1 MSLYRRISNLFAR
14 SQVGREIDAELESHI
29 AMRREDNIAS
39 GMPPEE
45 AQRDAL
51 LRFGN
56 STVVKERVTAADTA
70 LVLDSIRQD
79 IQYGIHG
86 LLKSPGFT
94 ITATLTLALGIG
106 INSTLYSLASGI
118 LRPPPIPEAD
128 RVGMIVGTDT
138 SYDEDQGP
146 LSVPEFLFMRE
157 QTQSFSEMAAGDS
170 RTFDL
175 TESGEPERLTAFQVS
190 PNYFQLMRAT
200 AELGRTLAPGDDR
213 PEYRHVVVLSKGLWQ
228 RRFGLDPGIV
238 GRAIRLDGEKYTVIG
253 IMPNDF
259 RQAYYPV
266 DIWTPLVFGD
276 EQRVPRVDAPRDLA
290 VFTRLKPGL
299 AFAQA
304 KAEVQSLDK
313 RYSAS
318 VLRAGKGWGTSVMSI
333 EDYFVQPTTRIV
345 LALLMGVA
353 GSVLLIVCGNIS
365 GLLIARGLSREK
377 EFAIRKA
384 LGAGGWRLVR
394 QLMVE
399 NLLLSLVGGGFA
411 LLVAFAGVRLLRAQL
426 DFNSNGAFI
435 ADKIT
440 VNGGVLA
447 FTLAVSVFAALIFG
461 LLPALE
467 TSNVHPGSSLQEVDR
482 TRSSGRKR
490 GRLRSVLVVGQIS
503 LALILLTCCAVVIKG
518 LYDLDRSHAGF
529 DPKQV
534 ITAGLQLS
542 AGTYDSAAK
551 QRAFV
556 DASVQRIA
564 NLPGVHFAAAATN
577 VPISR
582 ARMVQFSVE
591 RQPIAKPEE
600 RPWARYYAISP
611 DYLRVMN
618 ILLLRGRGFI
628 SSDNA
633 SKPPVALVNEACVKQ
648 FFVNED
654 ALGKH
659 VTVALN
665 PSSDQTTAEIVGVL
679 VNVADYQGQSSFQP
693 QIYFPY
699 AQNPEANLTLVART
713 NTNPEALIT
722 PLRQAIWSVDKN
734 QPIDNP
740 LTMTQVIANRVG
752 GNRLVI
758 LILEIFGILALLL
771 VAIGIYGVIAFTV
784 NQRTQ
789 EIGIRLA
796 LGARRQSILLMVLK
810 NGIKLTAVGLLVG
823 LPLSAAI
830 PHLLQRAFQG
840 HIVVPTVAVLLG
852 VPVFVALVAI
862 VSTYMP
868 ALRASRVDPIHALRY
883 E

>member
-29 AMRREDNIAS
+29 AMRTEDNIAS

-56 STVVKERVTAADTA
+56 STVVKERVTAADAA

-94 ITATLTLALGIG
+94 IAATLTLALGIG
-106 INSTLYSLASGI
+106 INSSLYSFTSGI
-118 LRPPPIPEAD
+118 LRRPPIHEAD
-128 RVGMIVGTDT
+128 RVGMIVGADT
-138 SYDEDQGP
+138 SYDEDHGP

-157 QTQSFSEMAAGDS
+157 QAQSFSEMAAGDS
-170 RTFDL
+170 SRTFNL
-175 TESGEPERLTAFQVS
+175 TESGEPERLRAFQVS
-190 PNYFQLMRAT
+190 PNYFQLVGAT
-200 AELGRTLAPGDDR
+200 AELGRTLVLGDDR
-213 PEYRHVVVLSKGLWQ
+213 PEHGHVVILSKSLWQ
-228 RRFGLDPGIV
+228 RGFGLDPGII

-253 IMPNDF
+253 VMPNDF
-259 RQAYYPV
+259 RQAFYPF

-276 EQRVPRVDAPRDLA
+276 EQRVPRANAPRDLA

-313 RYSAS
+313 RYSAG
-318 VLRAGKGWGTSVMSI
+318 VLRAGTGWGASVMPI
-333 EDYFVQPTTRIV
+333 QDYFVQQTTRIV

-384 LGAGGWRLVR
+384 LGAGRWRLVR

-399 NLLLSLVGGGFA
+399 NLLLSLMGSGFA
-411 LLVAFAGVRLLRAQL
+411 LLVAFAGIRLLRARL

-435 ADKIT
+435 ADKIRM
-440 VNGGVLA
+440 NGGVLA

-518 LYDLDRSHAGF
+518 LYDLDRLHAGF
-529 DPKQV
+529 DPEQV

-556 DASVQRIA
+556 DASVERMA
-564 NLPGVHFAAAATN
+564 NLPGVHLAAATTN
-577 VPISR
+577 VPISL

-591 RQPIAKPEE
+591 GQPIGKPEE

-618 ILLLRGRGFI
+618 IVLLRGRGFI

-633 SKPPVALVNEACVKQ
+633 SKPPVALVNEAFVKQ
-648 FFVNED
+648 FSAKENV
-654 ALGKH
+654 LGKH
-659 VTVALN
+659 LTVSLN
-665 PSSDQTTAEIVGVL
+665 SSSDQTTAEIVGVL

-699 AQNPEANLTLVART
+699 AQYPEANLTLVART
-713 NTNPEALIT
+713 DTNPEALIA

-740 LTMTQVIANRVG
+740 RTMTQVIANRVG
-752 GNRLVI
+752 GNRLVV
-758 LILEIFGILALLL
+758 LMLEIFAILALLL

-796 LGARRQSILLMVLK
+796 LGAHRRHILLMVLK
-810 NGIKLTAVGLLVG
+810 NGIKLTAIGLLVG

-830 PHLLQRAFQG
+830 PHLLQRVFLC
-840 HIVVPTVAVLLG
+840 HIVEHTVASAAWRSCLRRASCNRLDLHAG
-852 VPVFVALVAI
+852 TSGIQGRSNTCVAL
-862 VSTYMP
+862 
-868 ALRASRVDPIHALRY
+868 
-883 E
+883 